1 MAGQGTIFGRLFAF
15 GLCTLIGGLAVQSIR
30 PSDAAA
36 GELPL
41 GTISLPPGFKIEVF
55 SDAVPNARQIALSPS
70 GTMFVGTRVRERRV
84 YALVDKDRDW
94 KADKVFDAATNLDL
108 PSGVAF
114 HDGALFVAAGSRLL
128 RFDNIEK
135 DLANPPRPTVLTSNL
150 PSERHHGWRHI
161 KFGPDG
167 RLYMPIGIPC
177 NVCEREAPFG
187 HILTMDADGGNWR
200 SHAKGIRS
208 VQSLAWHPETREL
221 WFADI
226 GRDGMGDDV
235 PPEEINRVTGPDQ
248 NFGSPYCHAGT
259 VPDPQFGS
267 KAPCSKFVA
276 PVATLQAHSTP
287 LGITFYAGSQFPE
300 KYRNRLFI
308 AEHGSWERSQPVGYR
323 ISTITFDADG
333 KPTAYEIF
341 AQGWLDNG
349 GDYWGRPTDLLVA
362 PDGSLLVSDDFAGA
376 IYRIS
381 YSPQ

>member
-1 MAGQGTIFGRLFAF
+1 MTGQGRRFRRSWALT
-15 GLCTLIGGLAVQSIR
+15 LCTLIWSLAAQPGNI
-30 PSDAAA
+30 PIAAA
-36 GELPL
+36 DELPIE
-41 GTISLPPGFKIEVF
+41 TISLPSGFKIEVF

-84 YALVDKDRDW
+84 YALVDKDRNW
-94 KADKVFDAATNLDL
+94 KADKVFEAATDLDL

-114 HDGALFVAAGSRLL
+114 RDGALFVAAGSRLL
-128 RFDNIEK
+128 KFDDIEN
-135 DLANPPRPTVLTSNL
+135 DLANPPEPTVLVDDL

-177 NVCEREAPFG
+177 NVCEREVPFG
-187 HILTMDADGGNWR
+187 HILTMDADGGNRR

-208 VQSLAWHPETREL
+208 VQSLAWHPATKEL

-235 PPEEINRVTGPDQ
+235 PREEINRVTTPGQ
-248 NFGSPYCHAGT
+248 HFGSPFCHAGNL
-259 VPDPQFGS
+259 PDPQLGS
-267 KAPCSKFVA
+267 KAPCSRFTP

-287 LGITFYAGSQFPE
+287 LGITFYAGSQFPAA
-300 KYRNRLFI
+300 YRNRLFI
-308 AEHGSWERSQPVGYR
+308 AEHGSWDRSEPVGYR
-323 ISTITFDADG
+323 ISTITFDTDG
-333 KPTAYEIF
+333 RPAAYDVF
-341 AQGWLDNG
+341 AQGWLGSG
-349 GDYWGRPTDLLVA
+349 GNHWGRPTDLVVA

-381 YSPQ
+381 YAPD